1 MYQALYRKYRPLLF
15 SDVVGQTSIVK
26 ILKNS
31 ILNNQVGHAYLFFG
45 SRGTGKTSLAKI
57 FARTINCSHLNNGEI
72 CCECDSCKEMIG
84 EKSVDIIEIDAA
96 SNNGVD
102 EIRELRSKV
111 NLVPNQLKYKVY
123 IIDEVHMLSIGA
135 FNALLKTLEE
145 PPEHIVFVLA
155 TTDPQKVPDTIKSRC
170 QCFNFK
176 RISDEHIVQKL
187 EEICDAEKIN
197 VEKSILQSIA
207 SFSNGGMRDSLS
219 SLDMLY
225 SACGKNITM
234 QDYIEINNLID
245 NNELKILL
253 EEILSGN
260 VENFL
265 KHIEKVN
272 SYGKNIVQIFELML
286 KQGRDILVNHYVN
299 NTSCDYDLALLED
312 FVFYLNEHLFDIKK
326 ASNSRIYVEIM
337 ILKFI
342 NEKILDK
349 SEEQIISR
357 EIICKQ
363 TFDNETEVSKNDFL
377 EEEKSENISI
387 SLKENFDNDNSYDKI
402 ENDFLQK
409 YKNLMDI
416 RVNNTLCKADKNV
429 LLSVKKN
436 MEKLKEY
443 VFDQKIGYL
452 VCSLM
457 DGTIRVA
464 SEENILI
471 SVEYDSMV
479 DSNIKNID
487 KLKDAL
493 FQITG
498 LTQNLVFITD
508 ECWVSKKQ
516 EYIQRMQSGESYQYL
531 SEPELPIMPEKD
543 CKKNEL
549 VEHAIELFG
558 DIVEEEK

>member
-15 SDVVGQTSIVK
+15 SDVVGQTTIVK

-45 SRGTGKTSLAKI
+45 PRGTGKTSLAKI
-57 FARTINCSHLNNGEI
+57 FARTINCPHLKNGEI
-72 CCECDSCKEMIG
+72 CCQCNSCKEMIE

-176 RISDEHIVQKL
+176 RISDEDIVRKL

-197 VEKSILQSIA
+197 VERSILQSIA

-245 NNELKILL
+245 KDELKIFLD
-253 EEILSGN
+253 EILSGN
-260 VENFL
+260 VENYL
-265 KHIEKVN
+265 KHIEMIN
-272 SYGKNIVQIFELML
+272 SYGKNIVHIFELML
-286 KQGRDILVNHYVN
+286 KQGRDILVNHYVYS
-299 NTSCDYDLALLED
+299 TSFDYDLILLED

-342 NEKILDK
+342 NEKILDRGE
-349 SEEQIISR
+349 SQIISR

-363 TFDNETEVSKNDFL
+363 TFDNKEENSKSDFL
-377 EEEKSENISI
+377 KEKEAENTSI

-409 YKNLMDI
+409 YKDLMDI
-416 RVNNTLCKADKNV
+416 RLNNTLCKADKNI

-457 DGTIRVA
+457 DGTVRVA

-471 SVEYDSMV
+471 SVEYNSMI
-479 DSNIKNID
+479 DSNIKNMK
-487 KLKDAL
+487 KLKDVL

-498 LTQNLVFITD
+498 LTQNLAFITD
-508 ECWVSKKQ
+508 ECWFIKKQ

-549 VEHAIELFG
+549 VEHAKELFG